1 MGLRGDMFYEI
12 HPQLW
17 NKGIMSEA
25 FDEVLRFA
33 IETVGC
39 VKVIVSP
46 SHSLD
51 FCGVWTGGLL
61 G

>member
-39 VKVIVSP
+39 VKVVVSP
-46 SHSLD
+46 SRSLD
-51 FCGVWTGGLL
+51 LYRVTGGLL